1 MRILYDNLNYA
12 RLDCQI
18 YIYLYFPT
26 FQFDILMTFC
36 QEGRDLA
43 VLYGLKFIE
52 TGAGIGHNIDQLL
65 VGIVIQSR

>member
-1 MRILYDNLNYA
+1 MPVSLVFSNFSN
-12 RLDCQI
+12 
-18 YIYLYFPT
+18 
-26 FQFDILMTFC
+26 DILITFC
-36 QEGRDLA
+36 QEGRDMA